1 MKKDFKETLSP
12 SELKR
17 EISIAEDKLG
27 KLKMR
32 LVDAQEEAKE
42 GTVRDKRRLTPNEV
56 NEMREGLAKMFEY
69 FDNEYPFE

>member
-1 MKKDFKETLSP
+1 VKKDFKETLSP

-17 EISIAEDKLG
+17 EIYIAENKVN

-32 LVDAQEEAKE
+32 LADAQEIAKE
-42 GTVRDKRRLTPNEV
+42 GPIRDRRRLTPDEV
-56 NEMREGLAKMFEY
+56 NEMKEGLAKMFEY